1 MRRKRTVKP
10 TRFRSAA
17 VAMFFVVSG
26 IAAIAVLAAEWRESA
41 VGVVLDV
48 RGISITTKA
57 SIRKATGICDTSN
70 LASLDL
76 LKIRDKILDNPFI
89 RDVELTRDPP
99 QTLRVDVI
107 ERKPIAMLLNVQA
120 RDWLL
125 DEDGFVLPSPRGT
138 TVHDL
143 PVITGV
149 DDGVNELTP
158 GAKEL
163 KPGLRVVNVQVQ
175 KGLQALKSIHAIDA
189 HLAHLFSE
197 INLNSRRDLVLY
209 TMEGGVPVILG
220 SPARLPE
227 KMQAFRAFWENVAM
241 KYDPSS
247 LEYIDLRWKEQV
259 VTRWRDS
266 GNVPQSAAADSLLAD
281 TTTARI
287 IE

>member
-17 VAMFFVVSG
+17 VAMFFVVSA

-41 VGVVLDV
+41 VGVLLDV
-48 RGISITTKA
+48 RGISIATKEN
-57 SIRKATGICDTSN
+57 IRKAAGISDTSN

-76 LKIRDKILDNPFI
+76 LAIRGKILENPFI
-89 RDVELTRDPP
+89 KDVELTRDPP
-99 QTLRVDVI
+99 QTLRVDVT

-125 DEDGFVLPSPRGT
+125 DEDGFVLPASHKPA
-138 TVHDL
+138 VHDL

-149 DDGVNELTP
+149 NDGVHELTP

-175 KGLQALKSIHAIDA
+175 KGLQALKAIHSIDPG
-189 HLAHLFSE
+189 LAQLFSE
-197 INLNSRRDLVLY
+197 INLDNKRDLVLY

-227 KMQAFRAFWENVAM
+227 KMRAFRAFWENVAM

-259 VTRWRDS
+259 VTRWRAS
-266 GNVPQSAAADSLLAD
+266 GNVPKSAEADSLLSD
-281 TTTARI
+281 TTNVRI

>member
-1 MRRKRTVKP
+1 MRLKRTVKP

-41 VGVVLDV
+41 VGVLLDV
-48 RGISITTKA
+48 RGISITTKENILKA
-57 SIRKATGICDTSN
+57 AGIRDTSN

-76 LKIRDKILDNPFI
+76 LRIRDKILENPFI
-89 RDVELTRDPP
+89 KDVQLTRDPP
-99 QTLRVDVI
+99 KTLRVDVI
-107 ERKPIAMLLNVQA
+107 ERKPIAMLLNVQT

-125 DEDGFVLPSPRGT
+125 DEDGFVLPASAMP

-149 DDGVNELTP
+149 NDGVRELTP

-163 KPGLRVVNVQVQ
+163 MPGVRVVNVQVQ
-175 KGLQALKSIHAIDA
+175 KGLQALKSIHGIDPA
-189 HLAHLFSE
+189 LAQLFSE
-197 INLNSRRDLVLY
+197 INLDNRRDLMLY

-259 VTRWRDS
+259 VTRWRSSVDA
-266 GNVPQSAAADSLLAD
+266 PRSAEADSLLAD
-281 TTTARI
+281 TTNVKVM
-287 IE
+287 E